1 MGIQGTPNMGMVIF
15 AEAGVDYVM
24 LETYK
29 KLVDFL
35 GLIHHRR
42 ICRAPFW
49 HFKAKAS
56 GFLLDWLRV

>member
-15 AEAGVDYVM
+15 AAIIISFTR
-24 LETYK
+24 L
-29 KLVDFL
+29 L
-35 GLIHHRR
+35 HHRR